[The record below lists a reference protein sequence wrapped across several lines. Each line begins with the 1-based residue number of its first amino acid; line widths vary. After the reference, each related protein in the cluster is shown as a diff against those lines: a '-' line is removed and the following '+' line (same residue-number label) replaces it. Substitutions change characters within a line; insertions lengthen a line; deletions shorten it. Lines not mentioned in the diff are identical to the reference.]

1 MIHWVFI
8 KAYSSPGGTYTVQ
21 KREEHKNSIIEP
33 LVFQGLPKDGSGIG
47 VQDRWSRKKKCIG
60 KVCWNPGMMWH
71 AQRCLLYQALKMIII
86 ILLVICYLKPG
97 LVTKTDKL
105 FIHLLLIPWCPK
117 VTGPDKIY
125 GTPLKASDR
134 PLKEGRSSSWKLS
147 LTISCLFKLFPTWH
161 LGSRSEPTSE

>member
-1 MIHWVFI
+1 MVIGNFNI
-8 KAYSSPGGTYTVQ
+8 FEGIFTLIYSSVETYSPAVTLQ
-21 KREEHKNSIIEP
+21 W
-33 LVFQGLPKDGSGIG
+33 LVLCSVKYTDQTSS
-47 VQDRWSRKKKCIG
+47 SR
-60 KVCWNPGMMWH
+60 VCWNPGMMWH

-147 LTISCLFKLFPTWH
+147 LTISCLFKLFPMWH
-161 LGSRSEPTSE
+161 LSSSSEPTSE